1 MMGCQSTSEKQE
13 LSSAEALINVDKAF
27 CKMAIDSGLEE
38 AFASFADQKAVILRN
53 GEYALEG
60 VVAIG
65 QSYQAFDTLFVYPPR
80 LLWMPVK
87 AEIARSGDL
96 GYTYG
101 NYEFITMDSLQKES
115 KTYGNYVTI
124 WKRQA
129 DGSWKYVLDG
139 GVSTPPQKVVV
150 KWWQLIDTI

>member
-1 MMGCQSTSEKQE
+1 
-13 LSSAEALINVDKAF
+13 
-27 CKMAIDSGLEE
+27 
-38 AFASFADQKAVILRN
+38 
-53 GEYALEG
+53 
-60 VVAIG
+60 
-65 QSYQAFDTLFVYPPR
+65 
-80 LLWMPVK
+80 VK

-150 KWWQLIDTI
+150 E